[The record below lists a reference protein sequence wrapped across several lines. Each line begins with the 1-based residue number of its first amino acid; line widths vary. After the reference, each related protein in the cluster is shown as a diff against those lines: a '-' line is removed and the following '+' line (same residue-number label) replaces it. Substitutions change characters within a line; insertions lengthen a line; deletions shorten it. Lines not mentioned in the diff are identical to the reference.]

1 MSTVSPGGEPG
12 TGDTGLPENLDGSK
26 GVGSSAGD
34 AGHAD
39 QPAARS
45 RGMTIL
51 LVAAG
56 AVVLL
61 LVGATLGLALS
72 GKFAGSDSATPDNAS
87 VDAGFAR
94 DMIVHHDQGVL
105 MAHYAEENTTD
116 QEISVMAYDI
126 GYTQTDQIGQM
137 QGWLSLWDLPE
148 SGDGTHM
155 GWMAGSDAAHGGMA
169 MGTTP
174 AAGAASSA
182 APPATGAAATGSA
195 STAARAPL
203 MPGMA
208 TSDEIAKLKSLRGA
222 ESDTYFLQL
231 MVRHHQGGAPMM
243 QYAAEN
249 ATNPVVRNFAS
260 KMAQAQESEIAVM
273 TQMLAERGAEPLP
286 PNW

>member
-1 MSTVSPGGEPG
+1 
-12 TGDTGLPENLDGSK
+12 
-26 GVGSSAGD
+26 
-34 AGHAD
+34 
-39 QPAARS
+39 
-45 RGMTIL
+45 
-51 LVAAG
+51 
-56 AVVLL
+56 
-61 LVGATLGLALS
+61 
-72 GKFAGSDSATPDNAS
+72 
-87 VDAGFAR
+87 
-94 DMIVHHDQGVL
+94 
-105 MAHYAEENTTD
+105 
-116 QEISVMAYDI
+116 
-126 GYTQTDQIGQM
+126 
-137 QGWLSLWDLPE
+137 
-148 SGDGTHM
+148 
-155 GWMAGSDAAHGGMA
+155 
-169 MGTTP
+169 MGTRP

-182 APPATGAAATGSA
+182 VSPASGAAASGSA
-195 STAARAPL
+195 APAARAPL